1 MHRTR
6 LLLLMAVH
14 VGLAACTYVFSKH
27 AVNGFPDSAALTM
40 ARALGAALVFMA
52 LTGGGAIPRP
62 HFSPREWLRVLVLGV
77 LLVPLNQYF
86 FLKGL
91 RQTVPSHPALFYALT
106 PLGVLILA
114 AIQRRKR
121 PPSHHIVG
129 VAMAL
134 LGVVTVLRPWES
146 GSLATELRAGDF
158 WNLCAVVCWVFY
170 TAWAGR
176 FCQDHDPRVL
186 TAWSLILGA
195 LAMLPLG
202 GPALAA
208 MDFSAVTF
216 LGWSS
221 LAWLVIVTSVVMMQ
235 LWNLLLRHLSPEQVA
250 ICANAQ
256 PPATALLSALLAGM
270 GALAG
275 PQDLGP
281 LFWLGMM
288 LILAGSWQLQR
299 FRS

>member
-1 MHRTR
+1 MSRTS
-6 LLLLMAVH
+6 LFMLMAAH

-27 AVNGFPDSAALTM
+27 AVLAFPDPAALTL
-40 ARALGAALVFMA
+40 ARALGAALV
-52 LTGGGAIPRP
+52 LTGLSGWAIPRP
-62 HFSPREWLRVLVLGV
+62 RFSAREWLRLFLFGV

-106 PLGVLILA
+106 PLGVLVLA
-114 AIQRRKR
+114 AAQRRRR
-121 PPSHHIVG
+121 PPTPHIVG
-129 VAMAL
+129 VALAL
-134 LGVVTVLRPWES
+134 LGVVIVLRPWQS
-146 GSLATELRAGDF
+146 GAFAAELRAGDF

-176 FCQDHDPRVL
+176 ICHDHDPRVV

-195 LAMLPLG
+195 LAMAPLG

-208 MDFSAVTF
+208 MDLSAMTVS
-216 LGWSS
+216 GW
-221 LAWLVIVTSVVMMQ
+221 LALVWLILVTSVVMMQ

-256 PPATALLSALLAGM
+256 PPATALLSASLAWM
-270 GALAG
+270 GGLPG
-275 PQDLGP
+275 PQDLGAF
-281 LFWLGMM
+281 FWLGMA
-288 LILAGSWQLQR
+288 LILAGTWQLQR
-299 FRS
+299 YG